1 MCGEPF
7 FGERRRHDLVD
18 EVAAVLLTEG
28 REMLTVLLGGD
39 DPSEATRAAEHL
51 KETHS
56 TNEIDIYDGGQPF
69 YPLLLSAE

>member
-1 MCGEPF
+1 
-7 FGERRRHDLVD
+7 
-18 EVAAVLLTEG
+18 
-28 REMLTVLLGGD
+28 MLTVLLGGD